1 MSIRVAIDIGG
12 GFADLAAIDLNSGE
26 MFWSKTYTTP
36 EDLRV
41 CVKEVFRLSKLEPQ
55 AVSQLLHGQTLVINS
70 ILQRAGAKVG
80 LITTKGFRDVLQL
93 QRANRRDIFN
103 LRYHK
108 PEPFVPRSLRLEVAE
123 RTSTNGEVLTK
134 ISREE
139 LIAACDSLVA
149 QSVDAIAICYINSY
163 ANPENEYRSREILEA
178 HLDQYAAANPS
189 SGDRAA
195 RPYLT
200 ISSDVCREWREYER
214 TSTAVLNAYVM
225 PLMERYVTGLSHE
238 LRSLG
243 IPGTLYMML
252 SNGGV
257 ASFDYAT
264 RRPIETV
271 ESGPVAGIVGAV
283 RLGEWIGERHLIAL
297 DGGSTTTKASLI
309 QNGEIRYMSD
319 YAVERDDHR
328 PGYPIKV
335 PVADVVEIGVG
346 GNSLAWIDQLGE
358 LKVGPRNAGATVGP
372 VAYGR
377 GGTEPTITDAFIT
390 LGLMNPHS
398 LLGGNLP
405 VNKALADEAIA
416 RIGKNFGAGALEAA
430 AGIVRV
436 AADKAAQM
444 LRLISVQ
451 RGYDPRDFCLL
462 TYGGSGPMISAFIAR
477 ELKIPRV
484 LIPAIPPGN
493 FSAWGLLMSDLK
505 HTAVRTKIRRLDA
518 VGVAAEIEDTF
529 LNLEAEV
536 GVLFAEE
543 GVHKDIVL
551 IRMADVRYYG
561 QEHTIR
567 VPLAAGTVTQAS
579 LVELGG
585 AFSEHHDK
593 EYGFTLNTPIELVNA
608 VIVGTATV
616 GKPVMQSDTA
626 IRPQTTAQ
634 ASSRTVYW
642 QDLGEI
648 TTPILQR
655 SLLAAGEHVSG
666 PAIIEEAT
674 STVVVPP
681 DFAAFVDPHHNLILH
696 EKRR

>member
-1 MSIRVAIDIGG
+1 MSIRVAVDIGG
-12 GFADLAAIDLNSGE
+12 GFADLAAIDLASGE

-36 EDLRV
+36 EDLRI
-41 CVKEVFRLSKLEPQ
+41 CVKEVFRLSKLQPQ
-55 AVSQLLHGQTLVINS
+55 SVSQLLHGQTLVINS
-70 ILQRAGAKVG
+70 ILQRVGAKVG

-103 LRYHK
+103 LRYQK
-108 PEPFVPRSLRLEVAE
+108 PEPFVPRNLRLEVTE
-123 RTSTNGEVLTK
+123 RTSANGEILSEV
-134 ISREE
+134 SRDE
-139 LIAACDSLVA
+139 LVAACDYLA
-149 QSVDAIAICYINSY
+149 QQSVEAIAICYINSY

-178 HLDQYAAANPS
+178 HFAAHPQT
-189 SGDRAA
+189 A

-214 TSTAVLNAYVM
+214 TNTAVLNAYVM

-238 LRSLG
+238 LRDLG

-257 ASFDYAT
+257 ASFDYST

-271 ESGPVAGIVGAV
+271 ESGPVAGIVGAA

-297 DGGSTTTKASLI
+297 DGGSTTTKASVI

-319 YAVERDDHR
+319 YAVERNDHR

-335 PVADVVEIGVG
+335 PVADVAEIGVG
-346 GNSLAWIDQLGE
+346 GNSLAWIDRLGE

-377 GGTEPTITDAFIT
+377 GGTEPTLTDAFIC
-390 LGLMNPHS
+390 LGLMNPQY
-398 LLGGNLP
+398 LLGGSLP
-405 VNKALADEAIA
+405 VNKALADDAIE
-416 RIGKNFGAGALEAA
+416 RIGQSFGSGTLETAS
-430 AGIVRV
+430 GIVRI
-436 AADKAAQM
+436 AADTAAQM

-451 RGYDPRDFCLL
+451 RGHDPRDFCLL
-462 TYGGSGPMISAFIAR
+462 TYGGSGPMIAAFIAR

-484 LIPAIPPGN
+484 LIPSIPPGN

-505 HTAVRTKIRRLDA
+505 HTAVRTRIRRLDA
-518 VGVAAEIEDTF
+518 VGVTAELEETF
-529 LNLEAEV
+529 LGLEAEV
-536 GVLFAEE
+536 GALFAEE
-543 GVHKDIVL
+543 GVSKDILL

-567 VPLAAGTVTQAS
+567 VQLTAGPVTQES
-579 LVELGG
+579 LAELGRS
-585 AFSEHHDK
+585 FSEHHDK
-593 EYGFTLNTPIELVNA
+593 EYGFTLNTAIELVNA
-608 VIVGTATV
+608 VIIGTATV
-616 GKPVMQSDTA
+616 GKPVMQSETA
-626 IRPQTTAQ
+626 PRPQGTVQ
-634 ASSRTVYW
+634 SSSRVVYW

-648 TTPILQR
+648 TTPILHR
-655 SLLAAGEHVSG
+655 STLSSGEYVHG

-681 DFAAFVDPHHNLILH
+681 DFTAFVDPHHNLILQ
-696 EKRR
+696 EDER